1 MSWAAFIVSL
11 VKAIPLL
18 HELFM
23 KCVDLYYQQ
32 MDAKDEANTQEI
44 GMEREK
50 VISELQKKDL
60 TDEQRNQLRRNLYT
74 ISKR

>member
-1 MSWAAFIVSL
+1 
-11 VKAIPLL
+11 
-18 HELFM
+18 M